1 MTINGNSR
9 QFPEPPA
16 SAKREPVRPQSR
28 PKRAPKYVLQHK
40 IAKFLQYRLDG
51 KKRLLTFA
59 FTSPLKNLQ
68 KIFLGATGCKSGFL
82 QSKAHLR
89 LKKFFQNV
97 WSVRQKCVILHSLN
111 GRAPPGNP
119 TPSKRSIPDLHKT
132 KEKYKT
138 KLQQLQQRS

>member
-1 MTINGNSR
+1 MAIHGNSWM
-9 QFPEPPA
+9 PPA
-16 SAKREPVRPQSR
+16 SAKREPARPQSR
-28 PKRAPKYVLQHK
+28 PKCPPKYVLQHK

-68 KIFLGATGCKSGFL
+68 KIFHGATGCKSEFL

-89 LKKFFQNV
+89 LKNFFQNV

-111 GRAPPGNP
+111 GRASPGDP
-119 TPSKRSIPDLHKT
+119 TPSKRSITDLHKT